1 MTSATLN
8 RDAFMPR
15 APRGMGAGLGLA
27 LLVHGLLVAALA
39 FSVNWRTS
47 TPAVAEAELWAAV
60 PLLAAPRAAE
70 VEPPKPLQQPVK
82 PPPPLPKAEPEPQK
96 IPDASIAI
104 EKAKREEAKRAKLL
118 EQKEKDELAKK
129 KKEAEDERKAEDAL
143 VEARERNIKRIL
155 GQAEATGGPGSTGT
169 APQSKGPS
177 DSYGGRV
184 KARVK
189 PNIVFPDAFE
199 GNPVAEVEVRCAPD
213 GAILSRK
220 LVKSSKN
227 PGWDEAVLRAIDKT
241 EILPRDVDGRV
252 PASLTLVFS
261 PRD

>member
-1 MTSATLN
+1 MNTAALT

-15 APRGMGAGLGLA
+15 PPRGMRAGLGLA
-27 LLVHGLLVAALA
+27 LLVHVLLVAALA
-39 FSVNWRTS
+39 FSVNWHAS
-47 TPAVAEAELWAAV
+47 SPAVAEAELWAAV
-60 PLLAAPRAAE
+60 PQVAAPRAVE
-70 VEPPKPLQQPVK
+70 IEPPKPLPQPVK
-82 PPPPLPKAEPEPQK
+82 LPPPIPKAEPEPQK
-96 IPDASIAI
+96 VPDASIAI
-104 EKAKREEAKRAKLL
+104 EKAKREKAL
-118 EQKEKDELAKK
+118 ELKEKEKEDLAKK
-129 KKEAEDERKAEDAL
+129 KKEAEQERKAEAAL

-155 GQAEATGGPGSTGT
+155 GQAEATGTADAKGS
-169 APQSKGPS
+169 AQQSKGPS

-189 PNIVFPDAFE
+189 PNIVFPDTFE

-213 GAILSRK
+213 GAIISRK

-227 PGWDEAVLRAIDKT
+227 AGWDEAVLRAIDKT